1 MDKEFELYFTDLTE
15 KAQQELLKKAG
26 VKSPEEMNW
35 DVFPITTL
43 NFENNE
49 DN

>member
-1 MDKEFELYFTDLTE
+1 MNKEFELYFTDLTE
-15 KAQQELLKKAG
+15 EAQQELLEKAG

-43 NFENNE
+43 NFENDEEN
-49 DN
+49 

>member
-15 KAQQELLKKAG
+15 KAQQKLLEKAG

-43 NFENNE
+43 NFENNI